1 MEVSPV
7 ATPSIATSALRENVA
22 TVSDAIRAGRNTWPV
37 APLVSIVV
45 PVFNGERYL
54 PALIDS
60 LLTQDYPNLEFVFSE
75 GGSSDQ
81 SLTLLEKI
89 NDARVRIVHA
99 PSGTSAAGNWTEATM
114 QAQGDFTK
122 LVCQDDLLRPDAIT
136 RQANDLEEFPSTVM
150 AVGQRDII
158 DASGKVIYAPRGL
171 AGVHARVLS
180 GHDALRACYRAGTN
194 VIGEP
199 LAVLF
204 RTDALKSIMPWDD
217 SNPLMLDLSTYTRIA
232 PLGDVVLRHESVGA
246 FRVSAQSWSTQL
258 SRKQGAQTRQ
268 WQELYAAMPEAK
280 LTKWDRTRGWAGRHA
295 QVNLRRAAYVA
306 LRARGRLSP

>member
-1 MEVSPV
+1 M
-7 ATPSIATSALRENVA
+7 
-22 TVSDAIRAGRNTWPV
+22 

-45 PVFNGERYL
+45 PVCNGERYL

-60 LLTQDYPNLEFVFSE
+60 LLAQDYPQLEIVFSE
-75 GGSSDQ
+75 GGSTDA
-81 SLTLLEKI
+81 SLDLLHAI
-89 NDARVRIVHA
+89 DDARVRISCE
-99 PSGTSAAGNWTEATM
+99 PEGTGAAANWTAATL
-114 QAQGDFTK
+114 QATGEFTK

-136 RQANDLEEFPSTVM
+136 RQVGDLQEFPSAVM
-150 AVGQRDII
+150 AVGQRDIV

-180 GHDALRACYRAGTN
+180 GADALRACYRAGTN

-204 RTDALKSIMPWDD
+204 RTDALQSVMPWDD

-232 PLGDVVLRHESVGA
+232 PMGDVVLRHEAVGA

-268 WQELYAAMPEAK
+268 WQELYASMPGAK
-280 LTKWDRTRGWAGRHA
+280 LTWWDRTRGWVGRYT
-295 QVNLRRAAYVA
+295 QVNVRRTAYVA
-306 LRARGRLSP
+306 LRIKGQL